1 MAKRKMTP
9 NQLANLEKGNFANL
23 SPSERKEIAR
33 RGAAKTNQI
42 RAEKKTF
49 AQLFE
54 IYSKLPD
61 EETGETNEIAV
72 VNAMFKKAKNGD
84 VSAFTAIRDT
94 MGQKPTDKQE
104 VTNIIPQIV
113 VEDEKHK
120 QMLEDL

>member
-1 MAKRKMTP
+1 MTEK
-9 NQLANLEKGNFANL
+9 QLANLRRDFTPAER
-23 SPSERKEIAR
+23 SENGRK
-33 RGAAKTNQI
+33 GAAKTNQI

-54 IYSKLPD
+54 VYAKMPD
-61 EETGETNEIAV
+61 EETGELNEIAV

-113 VEDEKHK
+113 VEDDAHK